1 MHLTAMCTQTLGSSR
16 LYIFVS
22 GVWPRPG
29 EAALR
34 PGLAA
39 GQLVLASGLRGG
51 GGPGLVSQLLACS
64 GPRDRGSEVEN
75 NGRKLLFDYSNFK
88 IESVS
93 RATELPG

>member
-1 MHLTAMCTQTLGSSR
+1 M
-16 LYIFVS
+16 S

-39 GQLVLASGLRGG
+39 GQLVLASGLRAG
-51 GGPGLVSQLLACS
+51 GGPGLVSQLLAHS
-64 GPRDRGSEVEN
+64 GPRDCGSEVEN
-75 NGRKLLFDYSNFK
+75 IDRKLLLDYSFLQ

-93 RATELPG
+93 RAMELSG